1 MKDSVGW
8 GSTKHNFHRIRPDS
22 IPRNRNVFVKKSM
35 DWPEQKIN
43 ASKIWLV
50 LSRWRKHIKFS
61 EPLSMPLWNKSI
73 SLDAESRVTSFNHLE
88 WHILA

>member
-35 DWPEQKIN
+35 D
-43 ASKIWLV
+43 
-50 LSRWRKHIKFS
+50 
-61 EPLSMPLWNKSI
+61 
-73 SLDAESRVTSFNHLE
+73 
-88 WHILA
+88 